1 MQVEENLNKHSTN
14 TLRKLRRDHI
24 SEAIGN
30 HAIIDIVDFRSTALL
45 FVFYL
50 SHLFFSLLD

>member
-30 HAIIDIVDFRSTALL
+30 HAHIFKEPFREKKALGN
-45 FVFYL
+45 
-50 SHLFFSLLD
+50 